1 MEGILIFILLPVF
14 IFGTSIFG
22 NFQNNLDFSEN
33 NSEIIAETEEK
44 IFKNLK
50 EEKDFYVYN
59 YENISIKIKK
69 SEIFEV
75 WENPSVDSPSLYVW
89 DKRNWNN
96 FSFRLSEYKYSW
108 WNNFE
113 EMIFAS
119 INKLKTNFNLEV
131 KREKVEKF
139 WKKFQRLTYFAWWT
153 TIQDYL
159 LEFDEKKYINLK
171 IVIFDGGKEF
181 EKEIFEIFES
191 IEFKK

>member
-14 IFGTSIFG
+14 IFGFSFL
-22 NFQNNLDFSEN
+22 NFENNLDFSEN

-153 TIQDYL
+153 TIQDYF

-171 IVIFDGGKEF
+171 IVIFDEAKEF